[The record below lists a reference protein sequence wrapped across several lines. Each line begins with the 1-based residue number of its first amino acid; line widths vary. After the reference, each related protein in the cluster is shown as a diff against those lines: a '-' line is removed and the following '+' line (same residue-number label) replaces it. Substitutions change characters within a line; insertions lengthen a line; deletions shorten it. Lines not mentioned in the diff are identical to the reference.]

1 MASFLTRQMTTV
13 RPCRFLLRIVCRG
26 LMRFYLLDVLV
37 VLQLRGCH
45 CTETLQILQLF
56 LTQTEK
62 KTGKRKKTKTLQTD
76 IETRRTQKRRV
87 HQETFHISCQN
98 EAWRQLMLLHAS
110 RQPWPCPRPP
120 PSTSRKEQNPQS
132 RTFSHACRIAQCLAS
147 ISRVLGAHFFSS
159 LPPAEIPPSYF
170 HASQAIHARPALP
183 SRSFQRSSTQAIS
196 MLHRPSRS
204 SVSLPPAELPPS
216 YFHASQSIHAC
227 PALPSRS
234 LQRDPAK
241 LFPCFTGH
249 HARPALPSRSLQQRS
264 RQAISTLSTPSALVP
279 SFLPCSS
286 GSSASLPSRQR
297 KLNENPSIGDA
308 FGKKK
313 RQNERSRTR
322 RTHEVPFIAGFSV
335 HAPASSPTRAPCDI
349 HAAVTL
355 RFMQPYC
362 VLHQYMS
369 PLPSV
374 TILRHDPSSSP
385 SIITLR
391 HRPSVITLRRHPS
404 SSPFVI
410 TSLRHHPSFPTFM

>member
-26 LMRFYLLDVLV
+26 LMRFNLLDVLV

-62 KTGKRKKTKTLQTD
+62 KTGKRKKNKDVADWHWNTENPKAPCASGNVPHFMPKRSMEATNAAPCFAPTL
-76 IETRRTQKRRV
+76 
-87 HQETFHISCQN
+87 
-98 EAWRQLMLLHAS
+98 AM
-110 RQPWPCPRPP
+110 P

-132 RTFSHACRIAQCLAS
+132 RTFSHACRIAQRLAS

-308 FGKKK
+308 FGKK
-313 RQNERSRTR
+313 NVRT
-322 RTHEVPFIAGFSV
+322 SV
-335 HAPASSPTRAPCDI
+335 AAPAAHTRYLSSPASAFMLRLPPQHEP
-349 HAAVTL
+349 HAT
-355 RFMQPYC
+355 FMQP
-362 VLHQYMS
+362 LHCDSCSHTAFCTNTCHHFPQ
-369 PLPSV
+369 
-374 TILRHDPSSSP
+374 SP
-385 SIITLR
+385 SFVMTLR
-391 HRPSVITLRRHPS
+391 HHPP

-410 TSLRHHPSFPTFM
+410 DPPSSPFVVTLRHHPSSSLPSATTLRSLLLCDIV